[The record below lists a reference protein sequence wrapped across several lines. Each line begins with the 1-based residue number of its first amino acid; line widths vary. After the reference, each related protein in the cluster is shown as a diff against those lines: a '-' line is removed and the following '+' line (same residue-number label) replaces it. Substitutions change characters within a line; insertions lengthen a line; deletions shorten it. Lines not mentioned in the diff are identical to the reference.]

1 MRNKR
6 SWLFIISIV
15 IILVST
21 TLAGCQT
28 STPTEEPVEVVVEE
42 EAAPAEEEAAPAE
55 EEAAPAEEEAE
66 PAEEVDLPNI
76 RVAIVI
82 QGGSNDGSFAQDS
95 YMGAL
100 EIAEMPN
107 VELEIFENVQVPD
120 AAWVIRSYAEDG
132 FDIVMIWSAGI
143 HWMVYDIAPDYPDT
157 IFVRM
162 GGELD
167 YRSDNICIM
176 DFVGEDIYVLAG
188 AIAGA
193 MTKTNK
199 IAYQNAEGYPNFL
212 AGVMNLEIGAQL
224 LNPEAEIITSWTGDF
239 YDPSK
244 AKDSAVGLIEQG
256 VDIIMTGLDEGKF
269 GTIQAAQEADVTVRL
284 MGDFLDQKKIMGVD
298 LFLTSVIVDFPRL
311 FPMLIGALQ
320 RGETCEWVF
329 ENMKVSSANGT
340 TYLSPTYGDVP
351 EDVLARVEEIRLGML
366 SGEIDYITTVEYIEE
381 YME

>member
-1 MRNKR
+1 MKTKR
-6 SWLFIISIV
+6 SWLLILSIV
-15 IILVST
+15 IVLVSISF
-21 TLAGCQT
+21 AGCQT
-28 STPTEEPVEVVVEE
+28 SAPTEEPTGEEPVEVVVEE
-42 EAAPAEEEAAPAE
+42 EATPAEEEAAPAE
-55 EEAAPAEEEAE
+55 
-66 PAEEVDLPNI
+66 EEVDLPNI

-100 EIAEMPN
+100 AVAEMPN
-107 VELEIFENVQVPD
+107 VDVEIFENVQVPD
-120 AAWVIRSYAEDG
+120 AAGVIRAYAEDG
-132 FDIVMIWSAGI
+132 YDIVMIWSAGI
-143 HWMVYDIAPDYPDT
+143 HWMVYDIAPDFPDVT
-157 IFVRM
+157 FVRM

-176 DFVGEDIYVLAG
+176 DFVGEDMYVLAG

-193 MTKTNK
+193 MTETNK

-224 LNPEAEIITSWTGDF
+224 LNPQAEVITSWTGDF

-298 LFLTSVIVDFPRL
+298 LFLTSVIVDFPKL
-311 FPMLIGALQ
+311 FPMIIGALQ

-329 ENMKVSSANGT
+329 ENAKVSSENGT

-351 EDVLARVEEIRLGML
+351 DDVLARVEEIRQGML
-366 SGEIDYITTVEYIEE
+366 SGEIDYITTVEYIEQ
-381 YME
+381 ME